1 MKNPIHKTFNTI
13 HLIYNGSRMRW
24 IALIFPVLIFLFIFE
39 NMFFFFYCRK
49 FLRGSNRSEHP
60 ALDRMRSCRSQTIYP
75 VYEWRSTGAN

>member
-39 NMFFFFYCRK
+39 NV
-49 FLRGSNRSEHP
+49 FLFLLSKIFARVESFGTPGTRSNAFLSF
-60 ALDRMRSCRSQTIYP
+60 
-75 VYEWRSTGAN
+75 ANNLPRV